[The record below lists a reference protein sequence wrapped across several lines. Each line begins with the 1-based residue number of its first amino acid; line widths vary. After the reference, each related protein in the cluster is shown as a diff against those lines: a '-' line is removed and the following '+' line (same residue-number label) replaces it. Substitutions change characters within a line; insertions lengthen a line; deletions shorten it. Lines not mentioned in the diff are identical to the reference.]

1 MNLSILILAVV
12 FLLIAIRQI
21 GSARLQ
27 IWQIM
32 LGGAV
37 LVILAGEISPRAA
50 FHAIHFDVIFFLF
63 GMFIIGQAME
73 DSGYLTHICH
83 RLFGRAKSVDA
94 LVLAIL
100 FTMGIGSAVLM
111 NDTLAIIGTPIM
123 LLLARR
129 NLIAPKLLLL
139 CLAFAITTG
148 SVMSPIGNPQNLLIA
163 LGGKIEIP
171 F

>member
-1 MNLSILILAVV
+1 MNISILTLAVV

-21 GSARLQ
+21 GSAKLQ

-73 DSGYLTHICH
+73 DSGYLTHVCH
-83 RLFGRAKSVDA
+83 ILFGRAKSVDA

-100 FTMGIGSAVLM
+100 FTMESGLRS
-111 NDTLAIIGTPIM
+111 
-123 LLLARR
+123 
-129 NLIAPKLLLL
+129 
-139 CLAFAITTG
+139 
-148 SVMSPIGNPQNLLIA
+148 S
-163 LGGKIEIP
+163 
-171 F
+171 